1 MTDLSQILPALGGA
15 AGVAAALKAVW
26 SWWTQRDAA
35 KLAAAATE
43 RAALTAASTS
53 ERADLIAELRASR
66 DASEARGAKAQ
77 ERADALV
84 AALHALAAEV
94 AKGNSA
100 TSAFAD
106 AVNDHA
112 RREEDALAEIRA
124 ALRLS
129 GPPVNATGEQPR
141 ASVVPS
147 PGRAPTPPR
156 GAR

>member
-15 AGVAAALKAVW
+15 AGLAAAARAVW
-26 SWWTQRDAA
+26 EWWTRRDAA
-35 KLAAAATE
+35 KLAAT
-43 RAALTAASTS
+43 ST

-100 TSAFAD
+100 TATFAD

-112 RREEDALAEIRA
+112 RREEDSLAEIRA
-124 ALRLS
+124 TLRLS
-129 GPPVNATGEQPR
+129 GPPANATGEQPR

>member
-1 MTDLSQILPALGGA
+1 MTPSDVLASIGGA
-15 AGVAAALKAVW
+15 AGIAAAAKAVW
-26 SWWTQRDAA
+26 SWWTARDASR
-35 KLAAAATE
+35 LAAT
-43 RAALTAASTS
+43 TT
-53 ERADLIAELRASR
+53 ERADLVAELRASR

-100 TSAFAD
+100 TATFAD

-112 RREEDALAEIRA
+112 RREEESLAEIRA
-124 ALRLS
+124 LLRIS
-129 GPPVNATGEQPR
+129 GPPTGEQPR

>member
-1 MTDLSQILPALGGA
+1 MTPSDVLASLGGA
-15 AGVAAALKAVW
+15 AGIAAAAKAVW
-26 SWWTQRDAA
+26 SWWTARDASR
-35 KLAAAATE
+35 LAAAATE
-43 RAALTAASTS
+43 RAALTAASTT

-66 DASEARGAKAQ
+66 DASDARAAKAQ
-77 ERADALV
+77 ERNEALV
-84 AALHALAAEV
+84 AVLHALTSEV
-94 AKGNSA
+94 AKGNGA

-124 ALRLS
+124 LLRIS
-129 GPPVNATGEQPR
+129 GPPTGEQPR

-147 PGRAPTPPR
+147 LGRAPTPPR

>member
-1 MTDLSQILPALGGA
+1 MTPSDVLASIGGA
-15 AGVAAALKAVW
+15 AGIAAAAKAVW
-26 SWWTQRDAA
+26 SWWTARDASR
-35 KLAAAATE
+35 LAAT
-43 RAALTAASTS
+43 TT
-53 ERADLIAELRASR
+53 ERADLVAELRASR

-100 TSAFAD
+100 TATFAD

-112 RREEDALAEIRA
+112 RREEESLAEIRA
-124 ALRLS
+124 LLRLS
-129 GPPVNATGEQPR
+129 GPPTGEQPR

>member
-1 MTDLSQILPALGGA
+1 MSPEAVGTLLASPVLGA
-15 AGVAAALKAVW
+15 AAAKLW
-26 SWWTQRDAA
+26 QWWTERDKAQRDA
-35 KLAAAATE
+35 LAARDAATVARDSAE
-43 RAALTAASTS
+43 RV
-53 ERADLIAELRASR
+53 DLIAELRASR
-66 DASEARGAKAQ
+66 DASDARAAKAQ

-94 AKGNSA
+94 AKGNGA
-100 TSAFAD
+100 TATFAD

-124 ALRLS
+124 TLRLS
-129 GPPVNATGEQPR
+129 GPSANATGEQPR

-147 PGRAPTPPR
+147 LGRAPTPPR

>member
-15 AGVAAALKAVW
+15 AGVAAAAKAVW
-26 SWWTQRDAA
+26 SWWTQRDASR
-35 KLAAAATE
+35 LAAAATE

-66 DASEARGAKAQ
+66 DASDARAAKAQ
-77 ERADALV
+77 ERNEALV
-84 AALHALAAEV
+84 AVLHALTSEV
-94 AKGNSA
+94 AKGNGAVTALS
-100 TSAFAD
+100 D
-106 AVNDHA
+106 VVNDHS
-112 RREEDALAEIRA
+112 RREAEQLAEIRA
-124 ALRLS
+124 LLRLS
-129 GPPVNATGEQPR
+129 GPPTGEQPR